1 MFLHAVYVHL
11 EGHVGVDVDV
21 LVDVLV
27 DVTVEP
33 VQQCGFWMG
42 LGLSRP

>member
-1 MFLHAVYVHL
+1 MDGFVFLHDVYVHL

-21 LVDVLV
+21 RVDALV

-33 VQQCGFWMG
+33 VQQCGF
-42 LGLSRP
+42 